1 MTPPILLSVC
11 HNESLSVRGS
21 HLNNNSNQSLSAST
35 PPGYPYGF
43 WQFRIVFE
51 SMDSCQA
58 NLFWFSR
65 LIGFREP
72 GRMLLNLC
80 TVSSGSYPAV
90 PIDKFSFR
98 FHVLP
103 NKRQLIFL
111 TCNRLQIQFIP
122 KGFYMHVFI

>member
-1 MTPPILLSVC
+1 
-11 HNESLSVRGS
+11 
-21 HLNNNSNQSLSAST
+21 
-35 PPGYPYGF
+35 
-43 WQFRIVFE
+43 
-51 SMDSCQA
+51 MDSCQA

-80 TVSSGSYPAV
+80 TVSSGSYPTV

-111 TCNRLQIQFIP
+111 TWNSLQIQFIP
-122 KGFYMHVFI
+122 KGFYMHLDLDPHLSNLCWTEIIKVDVYDPARNNW